1 MRRGGPLVAHPGRA
15 ALISVIVIAAIG
27 IYAFHPSLTQ
37 GSRFHLTGLFA
48 GSPGLTTN
56 APVRVAGYDVG
67 RVTGLERGPGNTAE
81 VHMEL
86 DHNAPPLYA
95 GSTMRVRPR
104 IFLEGGFYID
114 LQPGAPRGSKLDDGA
129 TIPLAQTAIAVQ
141 SDQPLSRF
149 DSKARADTAT
159 ILHEL
164 ARALGGGGAR
174 QIRELTRESPAMLRP
189 SAIVAKSSRGL
200 RQGELSALIDN
211 AAAAS
216 GALAPVTRELEG
228 VVVDGDRTYRALAE
242 HSGELGSTIRQA
254 DAALRETPATLR
266 AVDRTLPVLDS
277 YSTLAFPVLD
287 RLPRSLRSTSELL
300 AQSTALA
307 QPDALPRLLR
317 TLAPTIKRLPLF
329 EERSMPLYG
338 HVEPVSECVTRKVD
352 PVMDAKL
359 DDGPLST
366 GRPVWL
372 DNLHGLAGSAGVMQN
387 FDANGPYLRYEGGL
401 SDQSFSTGDVP
412 GVGRLVGLSSK
423 PLLGVRPVWNGPT
436 PPPFRPNADCRTQA
450 VPSLKAETGPPPVSH
465 PVSRA
470 VLRSPKV
477 RRLVARLKK
486 ETGR

>member
-1 MRRGGPLVAHPGRA
+1 MRRGGPLVVHPGRA
-15 ALISVIVIAAIG
+15 ALISVLVILAIG
-27 IYAFHPSLTQ
+27 VYAFHPSLTE
-37 GSRFHLTGLFA
+37 GKRFHLTGLFA
-48 GSPGLTTN
+48 GSPGLTTG

-67 RVTGLERGPGNTAE
+67 RVVKLERGPGDTAE

-86 DHNAPPLYA
+86 DHNAPPLYP
-95 GSTMRVRPR
+95 GSTMRIRPR

-114 LQPGAPRGSKLDDGA
+114 LQPGASRGSELDDGA
-129 TIPLAQTAIAVQ
+129 TIPLSQTAIAVQ

-189 SAIVAKSSRGL
+189 SAIVTRSSRGL
-200 RQGELSALIDN
+200 HEGELSQLIDN

-216 GALAPVTRELEG
+216 DALAPVTRELEG
-228 VVVDGDRTYRALAE
+228 VVVDGDRTYRAFAQ
-242 HSGELGSTIRQA
+242 HSDELGATIRQV
-254 DAALRETPATLR
+254 DAALGEAPAVLR
-266 AVDRTLPVLDS
+266 SVDRTLPVLDR
-277 YSTLAFPVLD
+277 YSALAFPVLD

-307 QPDALPRLLR
+307 QPSALPRLLR
-317 TLAPTIKRLPLF
+317 TLTPTIKRLPVF

-352 PVMDAKL
+352 PIMDAKI

-372 DNLHGLAGSAGVMQN
+372 DNMHGMAGSAGVMQN

-401 SDQSFSTGDVP
+401 SDQTFSTGNVP
-412 GVGRLVGLSSK
+412 GVGRLVGLSAR

-450 VPSLKAETGPPPVSH
+450 VPSLKADAAPAPASH
-465 PVSRA
+465 RLSSA
-470 VLRSPKV
+470 ALRSPKV
-477 RRLVARLKK
+477 QRLIKRIRR

>member
-15 ALISVIVIAAIG
+15 ALLSVIVIVAIG
-27 IYAFHPSLTQ
+27 VYAFHPSLTE

-48 GSPGLTTN
+48 GSPGLTTG

-67 RVTGLERGPGNTAE
+67 RVTKLDRGPGNTAE
-81 VHMEL
+81 VHT
-86 DHNAPPLYA
+86 
-95 GSTMRVRPR
+95 TMRIRPR

-129 TIPLAQTAIAVQ
+129 TIPLSQTAIAVQ

-149 DSKARADTAT
+149 DTKARADTAT
-159 ILHEL
+159 ILHEFAL
-164 ARALGGGGAR
+164 ALSDGGAQ
-174 QIRELTRESPAMLRP
+174 QIRGLTRESPPMLRP
-189 SAIVAKSSRGL
+189 SAIVAKASRGL
-200 RQGELSALIDN
+200 RAGELSELIDN

-216 GALAPVTRELEG
+216 DALAPVTRELEG
-228 VVVDGDRTYRALAE
+228 VVADGDRTYRALAQ
-242 HSGELGSTIRQA
+242 HADDLGNTIRQA

-266 AVDRTLPVLDS
+266 SVDRTLPVLDR
-277 YSTLAFPVLD
+277 YSALAFPVLD
-287 RLPRSLRSTSELL
+287 RLPRSLRSTSALL
-300 AQSTALA
+300 TQSSALA
-307 QPDALPRLLR
+307 RPDALPHLLR
-317 TLAPTIKRLPLF
+317 TLTPTLQRLPTF
-329 EERSMPLYG
+329 EERQIPLYN

-352 PVMDAKL
+352 PVMDAKI

-372 DNLHGLAGSAGVMQN
+372 DNMHGMAGSAGVMQN

-401 SDQSFSTGDVP
+401 SDQTVSTGNVP
-412 GVGRLVGLSSK
+412 GAGRLVGLTSR

-450 VPSLKAETGPPPVSH
+450 VPSLKATTGPVPASQ

-470 VLRSPKV
+470 ALNSPKV
-477 RRLVARLKK
+477 RKLIARIRR
-486 ETGR
+486 ESH